1 MTKQKY
7 SRYSATSECG
17 MLTRTLERAYD
28 ASNIDNDGVSRIFVD
43 THSTITIAKD
53 TDLSAT
59 SNISHRW
66 FSTISMSSMN
76 ESPDWYLN
84 SESISF

>member
-1 MTKQKY
+1 MTEQKY
-7 SRYSATSECG
+7 SRYSATSGCG
-17 MLTRTLERAYD
+17 MLIHPLERAYGE
-28 ASNIDNDGVSRIFVD
+28 SSIDNGGVSRIFVD
-43 THSTITIAKD
+43 TRSTITTTKD
-53 TDLSAT
+53 SDSSAT

-76 ESPDWYLN
+76 QSPDWYLN